1 MLTAALS
8 KQRKNG
14 ICQDVYQG
22 EWINITYSYNGMLFG
37 VYKKEKKNRLLIH
50 TTWMK
55 LKNCWVKEALYYMIV
70 YAKLHIG
77 QN

>member
-50 TTWMK
+50 TT
-55 LKNCWVKEALYYMIV
+55 
-70 YAKLHIG
+70 
-77 QN
+77 